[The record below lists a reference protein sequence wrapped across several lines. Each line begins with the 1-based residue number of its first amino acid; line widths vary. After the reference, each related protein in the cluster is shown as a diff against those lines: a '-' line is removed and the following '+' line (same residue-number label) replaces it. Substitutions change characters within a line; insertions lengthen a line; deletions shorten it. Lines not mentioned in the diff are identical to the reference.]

1 MTPAMTIEKLM
12 NQWDHRRRNAR
23 TEIIPGV
30 ENQDE
35 WIIACDAAWIAL
47 DEARKVLAGDSE
59 ETTR

>member
-1 MTPAMTIEKLM
+1 MTPSMQIEHLM
-12 NQWDHRRRNAR
+12 HKWDHRRRHAR

-35 WIIACDAAWIAL
+35 WIIACDAAWLAL